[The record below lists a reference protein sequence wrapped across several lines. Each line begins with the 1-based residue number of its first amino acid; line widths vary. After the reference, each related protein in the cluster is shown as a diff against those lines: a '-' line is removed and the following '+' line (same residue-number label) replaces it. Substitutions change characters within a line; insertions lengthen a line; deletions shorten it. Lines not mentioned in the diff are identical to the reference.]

1 MIPNLPPYIPLI
13 FALTIIATLL
23 LFIWAIKKA
32 SLGQVR
38 KKAVQIFVGLV
49 CWLAIQTI
57 FTIQNIYNTNT
68 NTLPPKILLLGVMPA
83 ILLLVILFT
92 TKKGRLFIDSLPL
105 EKLTY
110 LHVIRIPV
118 EMVLYWLFLSKAIPE
133 LMTFEGRN
141 FDIVAGITAPIVAY
155 FGFTKAKLGRQTIL
169 MWNII
174 CLALLLNIVMNAFLS
189 APSPL
194 QQFAFEQ
201 PNIAILN
208 FPFSW
213 LPTFVVPVVLFAH
226 LVSIRQLLKKEV

>member
-32 SLGQVR
+32 SLGQAR

-92 TKKGRLFIDSLPL
+92 TKKGRLFVDSLPL

>member
-1 MIPNLPPYIPLI
+1 
-13 FALTIIATLL
+13 
-23 LFIWAIKKA
+23 
-32 SLGQVR
+32 
-38 KKAVQIFVGLV
+38 
-49 CWLAIQTI
+49 
-57 FTIQNIYNTNT
+57 
-68 NTLPPKILLLGVMPA
+68 MPA

-169 MWNII
+169 IWNII